1 MTAFLIDDHSGPAV
15 PIAKTNGVAIAP
27 ETEGELPKVNGA
39 TPAKPVTNGLHSNG
53 SHSNVTTYNNNTT
66 EDPFKLAKDFAYTS
80 RKIKVFTIG
89 AGFSGLLMAHKFQ
102 HRFPEMDDIVDHT
115 IFEAHHEVGGTWLVN
130 NYPGVQCDV
139 PAHIYAF
146 PFDPNPEWTRFYAS
160 GAEILEYFK
169 KTTKK
174 WKLDRDLQLNT
185 KVVGA
190 QWHDP
195 EGMWEV
201 EVENT
206 RTEERRTEWCHVL
219 VSGQGVLVHE
229 NWPKISG
236 FEKFKGHVTHSARWD
251 HSYDYSNKRIAVIGN
266 GSSGI
271 QIVPQMAKLP
281 GTTVQ
286 NFIRGGAWVYYRA
299 PPSKHMGREVDDPN
313 PAYTEAEKEK
323 FRDPA
328 HHQQYRKGIV
338 SRTNKSF
345 YIFLKGEN
353 NDKGMKAASEQM
365 AEKLGYDMRLCD
377 MLIPKWELGCRRIT
391 PGPGYLES
399 FLRDNCGCTNS
410 PTTEITETGIKT
422 ADGKHFECDVIV
434 CATGFD
440 VSHRPRYPLIGQN
453 NVNLREKWAE
463 DPESYVSVMT
473 PDFPNYLIY
482 MGPNCLGGH
491 GSLVES
497 LNWTGDYF
505 VKWIK
510 KMAHEDI
517 KCFAPRRDKVDSFM
531 KYQDEVHKTLVWSGG
546 CSSWYKRGRVDGR
559 VTALFGGS
567 AQLFNKLITDIRG
580 EDFDITYRTANPWRF
595 MGNGF
600 TEFETKDDTDLSWYV
615 EISEEAQ
622 GKGPIRE
629 ANGVKLEGY
638 H

>member
-1 MTAFLIDDHSGPAV
+1 MPSDGETPSIEKNDASESEFNGL
-15 PIAKTNGVAIAP
+15 TNGHHNEAFDA
-27 ETEGELPKVNGA
+27 
-39 TPAKPVTNGLHSNG
+39 
-53 SHSNVTTYNNNTT
+53 
-66 EDPFKLAKDFAYTS
+66 FKLSPDFAFS
-80 RKIKVFTIG
+80 PRKIKVITIG

-102 HRFPEMDDIVDHT
+102 HRFPEMRNIVEHK

-169 KTTKK
+169 KTVRK
-174 WKLDRDLQLNT
+174 WNLDRDLQLCT

-190 QWHDP
+190 TWHEA
-195 EGMWEV
+195 EGMWRV
-201 EVENT
+201 EVEDT
-206 RTEERRTEWCHVL
+206 KTLARREEWCHVL

-229 NWPKISG
+229 NWPNING
-236 FEKFKGHVTHSARWD
+236 FDKFKGHITHSARWD
-251 HSYDYSNKRIAVIGN
+251 HDYDYSNKRIAVIGN

-281 GTTVQ
+281 GTTVK
-286 NFIRGGAWVYYRA
+286 NFIRSGAWVYYRA
-299 PPSKHMGREVDDPN
+299 PPSQHMGREVEDPN
-313 PAYTEAEKEK
+313 PAYTNEEKES

-328 HHQQYRKGIV
+328 QHQQYRKGIV

-345 YIFLKGEN
+345 YIFQRGEN
-353 NDKGMKAASEQM
+353 NRKGMEAAAAQM
-365 AEKLGYDMRLCD
+365 SQKLGHNKRLCD

-399 FLRDNCGCTNS
+399 FLRDNCDCTNS
-410 PTTEITETGIKT
+410 PIVEITENGIKT
-422 ADGKHFECDVIV
+422 QDGETFECDVRKSLSRLI

-440 VSHRPRYPLIGQN
+440 VSHRPRYPFIGQN
-453 NVNLREKWAE
+453 GINLREKWAE
-463 DPESYVSVMT
+463 DPESYLS
-473 PDFPNYLIY
+473 L

-497 LNWTGDYF
+497 LNWTGDYIT
-505 VKWIK
+505 KWILK
-510 KMAHEDI
+510 LSTEDI
-517 KCFAPRRDKVDSFM
+517 KSLVPKRSKVAAFM
-531 KYQDEVHKTLVWSGG
+531 RYQDQIHKTLVWTGG

-567 AQLFNKLITDIRG
+567 AHLFRKLLEEIRG
-580 EDFDITYRTANPWRF
+580 EDFEIEYWTENCWRF

-600 TEFETKDDTDLSWYV
+600 TEWEMGEGADLAWYV
-615 EISEEAQ
+615 EIAEEAQ
-622 GKGPIRE
+622 GKGPRVH
-629 ANGVKLEGY
+629 ADVDTKK
-638 H
+638 

>member
-1 MTAFLIDDHSGPAV
+1 MTAFLDFDTPAPAARHDLKQPTV
-15 PIAKTNGVAIAP
+15 TIKAP
-27 ETEGELPKVNGA
+27 ATEGEIPKLNGVQ
-39 TPAKPVTNGLHSNG
+39 PSKPNGVTNGHHETAS
-53 SHSNVTTYNNNTT
+53 
-66 EDPFKLAKDFAYTS
+66 DPFKLASEYAYTP
-80 RKIKVFTIG
+80 RKLKVFTIG

-102 HRFPEMDDIVDHT
+102 HRFPEMQDYVDHT

-146 PFDPNPEWTRFYAS
+146 PFDPNPNWTRFYAS

-169 KTTKK
+169 STVRK
-174 WKLDRDLQLNT
+174 WNLDRDLQLNT
-185 KVVGA
+185 KVVGTK
-190 QWHDP
+190 WHDS
-195 EGMWEV
+195 EGMWCV
-201 EVENT
+201 ELENT
-206 RTEERRTEWCHVL
+206 KTQERREEWCHVL
-219 VSGQGVLVHE
+219 ISGQGVLVHE
-229 NWPKISG
+229 NWPKIPG

-251 HSYDYSNKRIAVIGN
+251 HDYDYANKRIAVIGN

-286 NFIRGGAWVYYRA
+286 NFIRSGAWVYYRA

-313 PAYTEAEKEK
+313 PAYTEAEKEQ
-323 FRDPA
+323 FRDPER
-328 HHQQYRKGIV
+328 HQAYRKGIV

-345 YIFLKGEN
+345 YIFMRGEN
-353 NDKGMKAASEQM
+353 NKKGMEAATAQM
-365 AEKLGYDMRLCD
+365 SEKLGHDKRLCD

-399 FLRDNCGCTNS
+399 FLRDNCDCTNS
-410 PTTEITETGIKT
+410 PTVAITENGVQT
-422 ADGKHFECDVIV
+422 ADGKTFECDVSNMLCTDCVVVI

-440 VSHRPRYPLIGQN
+440 VSHRPRYPMIGQN

-463 DPESYVSVMT
+463 DPDSYLSM
-473 PDFPNYLIY
+473 

-510 KMAHEDI
+510 KMADEDI
-517 KCFAPRRDKVDSFM
+517 KCITPKREKVNAFIR
-531 KYQDEVHKTLVWSGG
+531 YQDEVHKTLVWSGG

-567 AQLFNKLITDIRG
+567 AQLFNRMLGDIRG
-580 EDFDITYRTANPWRF
+580 EDFDVTYKTSNPWRF

-600 TEFETKDDTDLSWYV
+600 TKFEMQDDADLSWYV
-615 EISEEAQ
+615 EIAEEAQ
-622 GKGPIRE
+622 GKGPDR
-629 ANGVKLEGY
+629 N
-638 H
+638 